1 MRLRLKADFRQNRWS
16 ISRCSNCRSNERWL
30 NSLLIRIRLLCIF
43 FDCYGLALSGMVLRS
58 SLRNPLA
65 CTPTFARAFVACG
78 FAADGVDDHRS
89 NNSKNTE
96 NEKD

>member
-1 MRLRLKADFRQNRWS
+1 
-16 ISRCSNCRSNERWL
+16 
-30 NSLLIRIRLLCIF
+30 
-43 FDCYGLALSGMVLRS
+43 
-58 SLRNPLA
+58 
-65 CTPTFARAFVACG
+65 VACG